1 MQASIE
7 LFGENCKVDF
17 SKPIDISIPI
27 GSKEKWVKAWYV
39 NEPTFKPVEGDGFVG
54 AVALGGSVNF
64 RDVTFNPHGHGT
76 HTECVGHIT
85 KEIHSVN
92 QKVKQFFFAAQ
103 LVSISPEI
111 VGGDSVITL
120 SQVRQIRLN
129 RFTKALIVRTL
140 PNQPEKLKN
149 NYSSTNPPYIAQD
162 AMQFLVDFGIE
173 QFLIDMPSVDKEIDG
188 GALASHHTFWN
199 TKGNIRF
206 NCTITELIFVPNFVF
221 DGRYLLN
228 LQFAPLENDAS
239 PSRPVLFEIQ

>member
-1 MQASIE
+1 MIDCCRANWRTSLKRIRTPIYRAK
-7 LFGENCKVDF
+7 LGENLRRPI
-17 SKPIDISIPI
+17 KPL
-27 GSKEKWVKAWYV
+27 
-39 NEPTFKPVEGDGFVG
+39 NTFKPVEGDGFVG